1 MTAGFVCKTKT
12 KHIMGIKFGQI
23 DVRPRKI
30 NKERKKTPQDKFP
43 SNIPQYLKSPLISR
57 QI

>member
-1 MTAGFVCKTKT
+1 MLMTAGFVCKTKT

-30 NKERKKTPQDKFP
+30 NKERKKHPKINF
-43 SNIPQYLKSPLISR
+43 R
-57 QI
+57 QISHTISNRH